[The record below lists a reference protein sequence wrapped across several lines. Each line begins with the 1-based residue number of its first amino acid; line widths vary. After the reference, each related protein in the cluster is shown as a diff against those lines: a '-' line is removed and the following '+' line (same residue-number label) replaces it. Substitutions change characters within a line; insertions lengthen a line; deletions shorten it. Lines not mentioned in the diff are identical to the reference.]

1 MVECEMLGNLSAV
14 AGSLPLLETLCI
26 EAQNENIE
34 TLINVAKF
42 FSHAPRLRRLDFC
55 GPLSAVAQLP
65 LEQLSC
71 CTFSGLGPDDLPSL
85 LSSMDRY
92 QLQDT
97 ELHVEL
103 NFETLIAA
111 LPLDL
116 PSVVSHIEE
125 LDICSMEHTG
135 YQSHRVLAE
144 IFSALTLPAMKR
156 LHLYAVQGSG
166 QPLYWPHMEGLALL
180 LRSGSPTRLK
190 SLSLHDVMITE
201 RDLLQCLADLPLLQ
215 YLFISDHPGLEDLP
229 GKPANHVVT
238 DSLLKRITPG
248 PGSPAECFIPNL
260 EIVDFKT
267 LGTFTDD
274 VLLEFVV
281 QRSLLASVDEPFE
294 CALLWVPGHARQLKD
309 QVIGVLKS
317 GMQQGRLVFT
327 SREYDPN
334 EED

>member
-1 MVECEMLGNLSAV
+1 
-14 AGSLPLLETLCI
+14 
-26 EAQNENIE
+26 
-34 TLINVAKF
+34 
-42 FSHAPRLRRLDFC
+42 
-55 GPLSAVAQLP
+55 
-65 LEQLSC
+65 
-71 CTFSGLGPDDLPSL
+71 
-85 LSSMDRY
+85 
-92 QLQDT
+92 
-97 ELHVEL
+97 
-103 NFETLIAA
+103 
-111 LPLDL
+111 
-116 PSVVSHIEE
+116 
-125 LDICSMEHTG
+125 MEHTG
-135 YQSHRVLAE
+135 YQSQRVLAE
-144 IFSALTLPAMKR
+144 IFSALTLPAMQR
-156 LHLYAVQGSG
+156 LYLYGVQGSG

-180 LRSGSPTRLK
+180 LRSGSPTTLK

-215 YLFISDHPGLEDLP
+215 YLFVSDHPGLEDLP

-238 DSLLKRITPG
+238 DSLLKRITP
-248 PGSPAECFIPNL
+248 AQNL

-281 QRSLLASVDEPFE
+281 QRSLLASIDEPFE

-309 QVIGVLKS
+309 QVIGVLNS